1 MFKRLVSVL
10 MIGIL
15 LAALL
20 CSCSRTA
27 ESVTLPVRSVV
38 TSLDPQISGDA
49 SSGSIAANCMEGL
62 VRIDETGGVVPASA
76 EDWTVSDDG
85 LTYRFTLRDGLRYYL
100 PEKLDDLLGKNYEKT
115 FDTSVT
121 ADDFAFALERCVDPN
136 TESPVAPALLNIE
149 NAEDIFGGAR
159 SRSELGVSAP
169 DRRTVIIRLARPDPT
184 LLYALA
190 QPACAPCSRTFFRK
204 TAGRYGLEWNLLLCN
219 GPYTIK
225 SMNTTTGTVV
235 LTSNEAYSGT
245 FAPHKEQVRF
255 VRARYQDPNAT
266 AAAAPS
272 DDDNA
277 PLDLMTALLAEED
290 GLDAAVL
297 PKAGADTLPAAYH
310 TTFFDN
316 EVQVLC
322 FSQRSEFGKVRNY
335 RRSLLYATDPE
346 LLQTEENSAPGGL
359 IPDCCYASDS
369 LLYREAAGR
378 TVLPAFD
385 LAKAKKY
392 YQKALDAEAKRVEEM
407 REQGME
413 EKEIAKKTVV
423 IDQLT
428 LICLEAVRTA
438 AQAVVQNWQ
447 KVYGTAISVT
457 IKTYETQEELDQALA
472 GSSYDVALTTLRAEN
487 CIAAHFM
494 QQFLSTSTGNA
505 LGLKDKKLDKA
516 LTAMRRSGTANDVVK
531 NGMAAE
537 NRLLEQAYLLPV
549 RKNRNV
555 LAVRDAAVG
564 LYTYPAGTV
573 YAAFAAGP
581 APEAKP

>member
-1 MFKRLVSVL
+1 MLKRATSL
-10 MIGIL
+10 IL
-15 LAALL
+15 TLILSL
-20 CSCSRTA
+20 TLFCSCSRTVD
-27 ESVTLPVRSVV
+27 SVTLPVSSAVS
-38 TSLDPQISGDA
+38 SLDPQISGDA

-62 VRIDETGGVVPASA
+62 VRMDETGAVVPASA
-76 EDWTVSDDG
+76 ADWNVSDDG
-85 LTYRFTLRDGLRYYL
+85 LTYRFTLRSGLHYYL
-100 PEKLDDLLGKNYEKT
+100 PEKLDDLLGKDYEKT
-115 FDTSVT
+115 FDTAVT
-121 ADDFAFALERCVDPN
+121 ADDFVFALERCVDPN

-149 NAEDIFGGAR
+149 NAEDIYSGAL

-169 DRRTVIIRLARPDPT
+169 DSRTVLIRLARPDPT

-235 LTSNEAYSGT
+235 LTANEAYTGS
-245 FAPHKEQVRF
+245 FVPHKEQIRF
-255 VRARYQDPNAT
+255 VRARYQEPGSSS
-266 AAAAPS
+266 AASAS
-272 DDDNA
+272 DEDNA

-310 TTFFDN
+310 TVFFDS

-322 FSQRSEFGKVRNY
+322 FSQRSAFGKVRNY
-335 RRSLLYATDPE
+335 RRSLLYATDPA
-346 LLQTEENSAPGGL
+346 LLQPEEDSAPAGL
-359 IPDCCYASDS
+359 VPDCCYAGDS
-369 LLYREAAGR
+369 LLFREAAGQ

-385 LAKAKKY
+385 LTMAKKY

-423 IDQLT
+423 IDRIT
-428 LICLEAVRTA
+428 LICLEADRTN

-472 GSSYDVALTTLRAEN
+472 GSSYDVALTTLHAEN

-494 QQFLSTSTGNA
+494 QQFLSTSARNR
-505 LGLKDKKLDKA
+505 LGLADKKLDKA

-549 RKNRNV
+549 RKKRNV
-555 LAVRDAAVG
+555 LAVRDSAVG
-564 LYTYPAGTV
+564 LYASPTGTV

-581 APEAKP
+581 APETK